1 MSGWLLFLGLASA
14 AIVLLLL
21 LVTPQRGPNFPPGPP
36 ALPLLGNLLQLSMK
50 NPMPDLDKIARR
62 YGNVYS
68 LFLGKRPAVMLHGL
82 QAVREALMMQATDFA
97 GRPQGLMINHVT
109 DSKGLIM
116 ADYGVE
122 WREHRRFVLSTM
134 RNFGLGKVTM
144 EQRILEET
152 AVICS
157 HLEKN
162 KDTPINPQV
171 LIHSAASNIICSVL
185 FGTRYEYED
194 KVLSFIVNSFKEN
207 AEVANSAWAVIY
219 DTLPM
224 LRSLPLP
231 FQKVFKNYDALK
243 KHTRGIVVEHK
254 QTRVPGEPRDVI
266 DCYLDEMEKRG
277 TMGSCLDEERLVML
291 LLDLHFAGTDTSS
304 NTLLTAFLYL
314 TTYRD
319 AQVLCQQEIDSVLGE
334 RPDVSYNDRHQ
345 MPFVMATIHEI
356 QRLANIAPLGVFHA
370 ATRSTSL
377 MGYHIPQDTLVITN
391 LTSVL
396 YDESQWERPFEFYPA
411 HFLNNRGEFVKPEAF
426 LAFSAGPRVCLGEAL
441 ARMELFLILVTLLH
455 HFHFVWPKNSSKPDL
470 TPVFGGIQAPKP
482 FFLEVHPRKRKR
494 RIMAQ

>member
-36 ALPLLGNLLQLSMK
+36 ALPLLGNLLQLNMK
-50 NPMPDLDKIARR
+50 NPMPDLDKIARC

-82 QAVREALMMQATDFA
+82 QAVREALMMRATDFA

-109 DSKGLIM
+109 DS
-116 ADYGVE
+116 
-122 WREHRRFVLSTM
+122 
-134 RNFGLGKVTM
+134 
-144 EQRILEET
+144 
-152 AVICS
+152 
-157 HLEKN
+157 

-243 KHTRGIVVEHK
+243 KHTRGIVAEHK

-455 HFHFVWPKNSSKPDL
+455 HFHFVWPRNSSKPDL